1 MFFLYIYT
9 FHNRQANIFNDPTV
23 LRTVQDQLKEL
34 NIQIYEDYFM
44 DEWLSHS
51 IIDMNQP
58 IERVIFR
65 SNDKKQGKD
74 LNFKCTVN
82 ISVFFVLSVVIFYI

>member
-1 MFFLYIYT
+1 MIFPIYT
-9 FHNRQANIFNDPTV
+9 FHKRQTNIFNDPTV

-34 NIQIYEDYFM
+34 DIQIYEDYFM
-44 DEWLSHS
+44 DEWLSHG

-58 IERVIFR
+58 IERAVFR

-82 ISVFFVLSVVIFYI
+82 ISLFLCFYEW